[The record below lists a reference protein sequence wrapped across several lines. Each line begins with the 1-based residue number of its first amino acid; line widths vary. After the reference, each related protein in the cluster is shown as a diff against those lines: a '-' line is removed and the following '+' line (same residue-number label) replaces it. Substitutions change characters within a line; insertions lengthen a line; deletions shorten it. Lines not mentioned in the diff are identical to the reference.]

1 MSALGRMR
9 TVGGRLK
16 SRITRGCCRKNFPLR
31 SKFAAEPRHLASKE
45 KYAMYQ
51 KIKPLTENDYALAD
65 GELGALGRVWKERR
79 SELVDGGEF
88 KKFLQKLQREWAIET
103 GIIERLYSWDRGV
116 TEVLIEQGIDASLIS
131 HRGGLNREKAEN
143 INDIIRDQL
152 EIVEGLFSYVK
163 GEHPLTEHFIRG
175 LQSQFTAHQQTTEAL
190 DAAGELVQVSIRRGE
205 YKKLPNN
212 PRRPDGSMH
221 EYCPPELVDEEMNN
235 LIAWYREAEGR
246 FAPEILSAW
255 LHHRFT
261 QIHPFQD
268 GNGRVA
274 RALASLVFLKSE
286 LFPVVIRDADR
297 KEYID
302 ALEHADVDDL
312 SPLVRLF
319 SRRQRSSVLSAIGL
333 EQQVHQQRY
342 AEEVISSA
350 LLLLKNKFQAQKQ
363 DVEGVYK
370 LADNLQERAVNRLRT
385 IADSLDPELRALT
398 PMGQQQY
405 HANARSADN
414 SSPQRHY
421 FYAQIIKAA
430 KQFDYFANL
439 DAHRSWSR
447 LVVSTESIFEF
458 VISIHGYG
466 PGRNGVLAATAFTFQ
481 RVPTEEQGTEF
492 INIRPCVPEL
502 FQFNYAEDKENIEKR
517 FDEWV
522 ESACAIALSEW
533 KRLIEA

>member
-1 MSALGRMR
+1 MYH
-9 TVGGRLK
+9 
-16 SRITRGCCRKNFPLR
+16 RI
-31 SKFAAEPRHLASKE
+31 E
-45 KYAMYQ
+45 
-51 KIKPLTENDYALAD
+51 PLTDEHRNLRDSELA
-65 GELGALGRVWKERR
+65 ALGRVWKERR

-88 KKFLQKLQREWAIET
+88 KQFLQKLQREWAIET

-163 GEHPLTEHFIRG
+163 GELPLTEHFIRG

-190 DAAGELVQVSIRRGE
+190 NAAGQLIQVEICRGE

-212 PRRPDGSMH
+212 PRRTDGTMH
-221 EYCPPELVDEEMNN
+221 EYCPPELVNEEMNQ
-235 LIAWYREAEGR
+235 LIAWYRDAEGK
-246 FAPEILSAW
+246 FAPEVLSSW

-274 RALASLVFLKSE
+274 RALASLVFLKAD

-297 KEYID
+297 KEYIE
-302 ALEHADVDDL
+302 ALEHADAGDL
-312 SPLVRLF
+312 SGLVRLF

-333 EQQVHQQRY
+333 EQQVQQQKF
-342 AEEVISSA
+342 AEEVMSSA
-350 LLLLKNKFQAQKQ
+350 LLVLKNKFQAQKQ
-363 DVEGVYK
+363 DVEGVYH
-370 LADNLQERAVNRLRT
+370 LADELQNRAATRLT
-385 IADSLDPELRALT
+385 AIADSLDPDLKSIT
-398 PMGQQQY
+398 PLGQQQY

-447 LVVSTESIFEF
+447 LVISTETIFEL

-492 INIRPCVPEL
+492 VNIRPCVPEL
-502 FQFNYAEDKENIEKR
+502 FQFNYAEEKESIEKR
-517 FDEWV
+517 FDDWL
-522 ESACAIALSEW
+522 ESACAIGLSEW
-533 KRLIEA
+533 KRLLET

>member
-1 MSALGRMR
+1 
-9 TVGGRLK
+9 
-16 SRITRGCCRKNFPLR
+16 
-31 SKFAAEPRHLASKE
+31 
-45 KYAMYQ
+45 MYQ
-51 KIKPLTENDYALAD
+51 KIEPLDSEAQSLAD
-65 GELGALGRVWKERR
+65 GELGALSRVWNERKA
-79 SELVDGGEF
+79 ELVKSGEL
-88 KKFLQKLQREWAIET
+88 KQFLQKLQREWAIET

-131 HRGGLNREKAEN
+131 HKGGLNRDEADN
-143 INDIIRDQL
+143 VNDIIKDQL

-163 GEHPLTEHFIRG
+163 GEQPLTEHFIRG

-190 DAAGELVQVSIRRGE
+190 NASGEIIKVSILRGE

-212 PRRPDGSMH
+212 PRRNDGTMH
-221 EYCPPELVDEEMNN
+221 EYCPPEFVDDEMGK
-235 LIAWYREAEGR
+235 LITWYRDAENR
-246 FAPEILSAW
+246 FPPEIVSAW

-274 RALASLVFLKSE
+274 RALASLVFLRAE

-297 KEYID
+297 QEYIG
-302 ALEHADVDDL
+302 ALENADDGDL
-312 SPLVRLF
+312 SALVKLF
-319 SRRQRSSVLSAIGL
+319 AKRQRSSVLAAIGL
-333 EQQVHQQRY
+333 EQQVHQQGF

-350 LLLLKNKFQAQKQ
+350 LEVLKNKFQAQKQ

-370 LADNLQERAVNRLRT
+370 LADTLQERAGDRLT
-385 IADSLDPELRALT
+385 VIANSLDSQLKNLT
-398 PMGQQQY
+398 PFGQPQY
-405 HANARSADN
+405 HANAKTAN
-414 SSPQRHY
+414 NFSPQKHY

-447 LVVSTESIFEF
+447 LVIATEHIFEF

-466 PGRNGVLAATAFTFQ
+466 PGRNGVLAANAFTFQ

-492 INIRPCVPEL
+492 VNIRPCVPEL
-502 FQFNYAEDKENIEKR
+502 FQFNYAEDAKSIEKR
-517 FDEWV
+517 FDDWV
-522 ESACAIALSEW
+522 ESASAIALSEW
-533 KRLIEA
+533 KRLLEA